1 MARLLPWQGSEP
13 LERKENAMSETLGS
27 TVLALDPEPEEEPA
41 VSFTGI
47 WFQDSDLSQARYPSL
62 IDGTRAPAG
71 VQFEPC
77 LQIREETIGILKIR
91 FEIGQEGVSFL
102 LTPGGSV
109 QAISVFNPMD
119 GMLPPGVESVVL
131 VDGDPRK
138 CELTWD
144 QAAAD
149 RAGFSRLSLVRL
161 LCQRGG
167 PSLSALEQV
176 EGGIYLAILKRLEP
190 AFGNPHRKEPG
201 LPVPETIK
209 ILGFDAGGRPV
220 YDLFQA
226 GVQDGLPTALSL
238 EPAFRCREGQIVSF
252 SLALDLPEGIDIEFV
267 TDPNSDQVQVTGFL
281 PEGRPFQLG
290 EATAEEFDGHP
301 HRKCSISWF
310 QETGR
315 QYCATSNAREARKC
329 YCTSGQG
336 SSFGLRATPGGVFPL
351 DAPRGTVGE
360 FDPTVIQPPS
370 CTDGICITP

>member
-1 MARLLPWQGSEP
+1 
-13 LERKENAMSETLGS
+13 MSETLGS
-27 TVLALDPEPEEEPA
+27 LSMVLEPEPEEGPPTL
-41 VSFTGI
+41 SLTGI
-47 WFQDSDLSQARYPSL
+47 WFEGSDLSQPRYPSL

-77 LQIREETIGILKIR
+77 LQIRQEAVEILKIR
-91 FEIGQEGVSFL
+91 FEIAQKEVSFL
-102 LTPGGSV
+102 TLNGDV
-109 QAISVFNPMD
+109 QATSVYHPVD
-119 GMLPPGVESVVL
+119 GMLPPGVESVKL

-144 QAAAD
+144 QAAAE

-161 LCQRGG
+161 LCQRSG
-167 PSLSALEQV
+167 PPPLTALEKV
-176 EGGIYLAILKRLEP
+176 EGGLYLAILKRLEP
-190 AFGNPHRKEPG
+190 AFGKPEIKDPG

-209 ILGFDAGGRPV
+209 ILGFDQGGRPV
-220 YDLFQA
+220 YDLFQS
-226 GVQDGLPTALSL
+226 GVQDGLSASLSL
-238 EPAFRCREGQIVSF
+238 EPAFRCREGQIVGF

-290 EATAEEFDGHP
+290 ETTAEEFDGFP

-315 QYCATSNAREARKC
+315 QYCATSNFKESRRG

-336 SSFGLRATPGGVFPL
+336 SSFGLRATPSGVLPF
-351 DAPRGTVGE
+351 DAPPGTVAE

-370 CTDGICITP
+370 CTADGICITP

>member
-1 MARLLPWQGSEP
+1 
-13 LERKENAMSETLGS
+13 MSETLGS
-27 TVLALDPEPEEEPA
+27 ASMVLEPEPEEEPRL
-41 VSFTGI
+41 SLTGI
-47 WFQDSDLSQARYPSL
+47 FFEGSDLSKPRYPSL
-62 IDGTRAPAG
+62 IDETRAPAG

-91 FEIGQEGVSFL
+91 FEIDQKEVRFL
-102 LTPGGSV
+102 LTPGGDV
-109 QAISVFNPMD
+109 QATSVYHPMD
-119 GMLPPGVESVVL
+119 GVLPPGVESVKL

-161 LCQRGG
+161 LCQKVD
-167 PSLSALEQV
+167 PALSALEKV
-176 EGGIYLAILKRLEP
+176 EGGIYLAILKRVEP
-190 AFGNPHRKEPG
+190 AFGNPKTKEPG

-209 ILGFDAGGRPV
+209 ILGFDTGGRPV
-220 YDLFQA
+220 YDLFHTD
-226 GVQDGLPTALSL
+226 VQDGLPAALSL

-252 SLALDLPEGIDIEFV
+252 SLALDLPQGIDIEFV
-267 TDPNSDQVQVTGFL
+267 TDPNNDQVQVTGFL

-290 EATAEEFDGHP
+290 ETTAEEFDGHP

-315 QYCATSNAREARKC
+315 QYCATSNSREASRN

-351 DAPRGTVGE
+351 DAPKGAVAE

-370 CTDGICITP
+370 CTASGICITP